1 MRFNYKLL
9 GLVMFVMLICCVSA
23 ASAADADNITVPD
36 DTSVIEIDDAVDSV
50 EDVESDEADEIVSTE
65 PVTVTEENYGNYFDA
80 DGYMTTTSDLTFT
93 GNFTSK
99 SFGNFKINNP
109 VTITAGEATFNNVGF
124 DLLSRNIIVD
134 GANFVYNTNNA
145 YIYVDSDDDVVQN
158 LNININAPANQD
170 FYGIFVDGASN
181 VQILNNVITYTCT
194 NVNANNYNHVIRVVG
209 GSNVTVSRNN
219 ITAYLPLKNVDFN
232 QPYPSIYTDLV
243 AGVAVQSSND
253 FKFTYNTLKVNV
265 SNSDY
270 GFPTLDALIIVDS
283 NNSYIAHNTIVEIDP
298 VTQEGDNNYLYSIDV
313 YQCNDITIDDN
324 NIRLESK
331 GGSIIPGTNNGTGT
345 AYGIQLTGGHTGV
358 TISNNY
364 IHTSNKGPN
373 AGIYSQ
379 NFMGE
384 TELTITGNTIYVE
397 GNAGEHEWSLVT
409 GMELGDD
416 YAYVEGNTITV
427 VNKAPYESGDKAY
440 GISYSQWT
448 PNVHV
453 YEIYDNTVTVTNGD
467 YAVYLLSADDTNVNN
482 NCLDTTNYCCD
493 NAVIIGSGSNND
505 VSDNYCTQCSNC
517 PNCSGC
523 H

>member
-1 MRFNYKLL
+1 MRFNYKIL

-23 ASAADADNITVPD
+23 ASATDVDNITVPD

-298 VTQEGDNNYLYSIDV
+298 YTDEGENNYLYAIDV

-358 TISNNY
+358 IISNNDIY
-364 IHTSNKGPN
+364 TSNKGPN

-379 NFMGE
+379 NFMGD
-384 TELTITGNTIYVE
+384 TELTITDNTIYVE
-397 GNAGEHEWSLVT
+397 GYAGEHEWSLVT
-409 GMELGDD
+409 GMELQDNE
-416 YAYVEGNTITV
+416 AYIAGNTITV
-427 VNKAPYESGDKAY
+427 KNKAVYNSGDNVY
-440 GISYSQWT
+440 GISFSQYGNGVPT
-448 PNVHV
+448 F
-453 YEIYDNTVTVTNGD
+453 EITNNTVNVSHGK
-467 YAVYLLSADDTNVNN
+467 YAVYVQYSTSDSSAYENCLYTDYYCGDAAVGGNIDYYGNYCPQCNCN
-482 NCLDTTNYCCD
+482 NC
-493 NAVIIGSGSNND
+493 
-505 VSDNYCTQCSNC
+505 NC
-517 PNCSGC
+517 QHSP
-523 H
+523 

>member
-23 ASAADADNITVPD
+23 ASAADVDNITVPD

-109 VTITAGEATFNNVGF
+109 VTINAGEATFNNVGF
-124 DLLSRNIIVD
+124 DLLSRNIIMD
-134 GANFVYNTNNA
+134 GANFVYNTNDA
-145 YIYVDSDDDVVQN
+145 YIYVYEDDDIVQN
-158 LNININAPANQD
+158 LNINVAAPEDED

-283 NNSYIAHNTIVEIDP
+283 NNSYIAHNNITEIDP
-298 VTQEGDNNYLYSIDV
+298 VTQEGENNYLYAIDV

-324 NIRLESK
+324 RIILESK

-379 NFMGE
+379 NFMGD
-384 TELTITGNTIYVE
+384 TQLTITGNTIYVE
-397 GNAGEHEWSLVT
+397 GYAGEHEWSLVT
-409 GMELGDD
+409 GMELQDNE
-416 YAYVEGNTITV
+416 AYIAGNTITV
-427 VNKAPYESGDKAY
+427 KNKATYNEGDNVY
-440 GISYSQWT
+440 GISFSQYGT
-448 PNVHV
+448 ADPYFIITN
-453 YEIYDNTVTVTNGD
+453 NTVSVINGM
-467 YAVYLLSADDTNVNN
+467 YAVYLQSSEGASATN
-482 NCLDTTNYCCD
+482 NCLNTTYYCGNAAVYSNGDISISGNYC
-493 NAVIIGSGSNND
+493 
-505 VSDNYCTQCSNC
+505 
-517 PNCSGC
+517 P
-523 H
+523 

>member
-1 MRFNYKLL
+1 MKSINRTILL
-9 GLVMFVMLICCVSA
+9 LSMLLMLICCVSA
-23 ASAADADNITVPD
+23 ASATDLDNITVPD
-36 DTSVIEIDDAVDSV
+36 DTDVIEIDDSVDSV
-50 EDVESDEADEIVSTE
+50 EEVELEEVDEIVSTE
-65 PVTVTEENYGNYFDA
+65 PVTVTEENYGDYFDA
-80 DGYMTTTSDLTFT
+80 NGYMTTTSDLTFT

-134 GANFVYNTNNA
+134 GANFVYNSNNA
-145 YIYVDSDDDVVQN
+145 YIYVDSDDDIVQN
-158 LNININAPANQD
+158 LNINIVAPANQD
-170 FYGIFVDGASN
+170 RYAIFVDGASN

-243 AGVAVQSSND
+243 AGVAVQSSNY
-253 FKFTYNTLKVNV
+253 FKFTYNNLKVNV
-265 SNSDY
+265 SNSDSGY
-270 GFPTLDALIIVDS
+270 PTLDALIIVDS
-283 NNSYIAHNTIVEIDP
+283 NNSYIAHNNITEIDP
-298 VTQEGDNNYLYSIDV
+298 VTDEGENNYLYAIDV

-324 NIRLESK
+324 RIILESK

-379 NFMGE
+379 NFMGD
-384 TELTITGNTIYVE
+384 TQLTITGNTIYVE
-397 GNAGEHEWSLVT
+397 GYAGDHEWSLVT
-409 GMELGDD
+409 GMELQDNE
-416 YAYVEGNTITV
+416 AYIAGNTITV
-427 VNKAPYESGDKAY
+427 KNKATYNEGDNVY
-440 GISYSQWT
+440 GISFSQYGT
-448 PNVHV
+448 ADPYFIITN
-453 YEIYDNTVTVTNGD
+453 NTVSVINGM
-467 YAVYLLSADDTNVNN
+467 YAVYLQSSEGASATN
-482 NCLDTTNYCCD
+482 NCLNTTYYCGNAAVYSNGDISISGNYC
-493 NAVIIGSGSNND
+493 
-505 VSDNYCTQCSNC
+505 
-517 PNCSGC
+517 P
-523 H
+523 

>member
-1 MRFNYKLL
+1 MRFNYKIL

-50 EDVESDEADEIVSTE
+50 EDVESDEIVSTE

-170 FYGIFVDGASN
+170 FYGIFVDSASN

-194 NVNANNYNHVIRVVG
+194 NINANNYNHVIRVVG

-253 FKFTYNTLKVNV
+253 FKFTYNNLNVNV
-265 SNSDY
+265 SNSDSGY
-270 GFPTLDALIIVDS
+270 PTLDALIIVDS
-283 NNSYIAHNTIVEIDP
+283 ANAYIAHNNITEIDP
-298 VTQEGDNNYLYSIDV
+298 VTQEGDNNYLYAIDV

-324 NIRLESK
+324 RIILESK

-379 NFMGE
+379 NFMGD
-384 TELTITGNTIYVE
+384 TQLTITGNTIYVE
-397 GNAGEHEWSLVT
+397 GYAGNHEWSLVT
-409 GMELGDD
+409 GMELQDNE
-416 YAYVEGNTITV
+416 AYIAGNTITV
-427 VNKAPYESGDKAY
+427 KNKATYNEGDNVY
-440 GISYSQWT
+440 GISFSQYGT
-448 PNVHV
+448 ADPYFIITN
-453 YEIYDNTVTVTNGD
+453 NTVSVINGM
-467 YAVYLLSADDTNVNN
+467 YAVYLQSSDGASATN
-482 NCLDTTNYCCD
+482 NCLNTTYYCGNAAVYSNGDISISGNYC
-493 NAVIIGSGSNND
+493 
-505 VSDNYCTQCSNC
+505 
-517 PNCSGC
+517 P
-523 H
+523 

>member
-1 MRFNYKLL
+1 MKINFKLI

-23 ASAADADNITVPD
+23 ASAADVDNITVPD
-36 DTSVIEIDDAVDSV
+36 DTPVIEINEAVDSV
-50 EDVESDEADEIVSTE
+50 EEVESDEADEIVSTE
-65 PVTVTEENYGNYFDA
+65 PVTVTEENYGDYFDA

-124 DLLSRNIIVD
+124 NLLANGINLN
-134 GANFVYNTNNA
+134 GANFVYNTNDA
-145 YIYVDSDDDVVQN
+145 FIYVDSNNAIVQN
-158 LNININAPANQD
+158 LNLNLVAPEDED
-170 FYGIFVDGASN
+170 FYGIFADGASN

-253 FKFTYNTLKVNV
+253 FKFTYNNLKVNV

-283 NNSYIAHNTIVEIDP
+283 ENAYIAHNNITEIDP
-298 VTQEGDNNYLYSIDV
+298 VTPEGDNNYLYAIDV
-313 YQCNDITIDDN
+313 YACNHMTIDDN
-324 NIRLESK
+324 IILLESQ

-345 AYGIQLTGGHTGV
+345 AYGIQLTGQHNV
-358 TISNNY
+358 TISNNN

-379 NFMGE
+379 NFNGP
-384 TELTITGNTIYVE
+384 TNLTIINNIIYSE
-397 GNAGEHEWSLVT
+397 GSADSSHSWSLVT
-409 GMELGDD
+409 GMELQDNE
-416 YAYVEGNTITV
+416 AYIAGNTITV
-427 VNKAPYESGDKAY
+427 YNKATYSPGDNVY
-440 GISYSQWT
+440 GISFSQYGT
-448 PNVHV
+448 ASPKFT
-453 YEIYDNTVTVTNGD
+453 ITANTVNVINGMW
-467 YAVYLLSADDTNVNN
+467 AVYLQYSDGASATNNSLTTDYYCGDDAVYGNG
-482 NCLDTTNYCCD
+482 DIDISGNY
-493 NAVIIGSGSNND
+493 
-505 VSDNYCTQCSNC
+505 C
-517 PNCSGC
+517 PNCNGVNC
-523 H
+523 HCTH